1 MMTEMWMR
9 FFYSPGVNLVNSHRA
24 SWGKDRCRCDKLFVY
39 EIRVWCLL
47 YTIPAILRKVA
58 ASMLRYYEVCEQL
71 FYRKRKWIT
80 RPFDKFGWFQENS
93 DELLTILQNLRRM
106 NNFMGFNGWNHFG
119 VFELKSCTRS
129 WGIGSSTISRCTIF
143 QNSAVEVS
151 TISRCTIFQN
161 SVEVPTISCGTIFRN
176 SVGSTTIS
184 RMLVSTT
191 YRNLVHSS
199 NCAIFRVLQSIGEFW
214 TLSNFR
220 AGIDLHLENCSMQFF
235 LLEGEYVGVGVS
247 PLMN

>member
-151 TISRCTIFQN
+151 TISQCTIFQN

-184 RMLVSTT
+184 QMFQR
-191 YRNLVHSS
+191 R
-199 NCAIFRVLQSIGEFW
+199 IE
-214 TLSNFR
+214 TLSIHRTARFFECCNLSGNFGPFR
-220 AGIDLHLENCSMQFF
+220 TFVPELTYIWKIAVCNFF
-235 LLEGEYVGVGVS
+235 S
-247 PLMN
+247 